1 MAFEAFVASGRAK
14 RDRAQRMVGV
24 AVSLALHVPPL
35 ILCALQLVVRPRLVE
50 RSEAIPQADGSP
62 VVPVRLG
69 ARLPQSPTQPALVL
83 PTASEAAV
91 PRQQAAPATTTASRA
106 RRTPAAASTRPLA
119 PLEPTPPARPVA
131 QRLALPAGGEVPHQE
146 APFGRPT
153 ALAMLHVVQPEASE
167 LERRAAA
174 VRTEILAGL
183 SADPAI
189 PPTLPRSAGP
199 HAAGEGDAH
208 PGPAHEL
215 SAGAAAY
222 LRTYENFPSLPDSSW
237 SWRKRTYAFLLQVCV
252 SESGQVD
259 RVIIDRGARP
269 DLDVFLA
276 KAIRT
281 WRYRP
286 WIVSGMARPFCHP
299 LRITYSRG

>member
-1 MAFEAFVASGRAK
+1 MAFEAFVASASAR
-14 RDRAQRMVGV
+14 RDRAQRMVGA

-35 ILCALQLVVRPRLVE
+35 ILCALQLVVRPTLME
-50 RSEAIPQADGSP
+50 RSDAVPPPGDSP

-69 ARLPQSPTQPALVL
+69 AWLAPPRTPPAPVR
-83 PTASEAAV
+83 PTAASA
-91 PRQQAAPATTTASRA
+91 PAAPGGRA
-106 RRTPAAASTRPLA
+106 ARAPDSAGRTRRTPAASTRTVAQLD
-119 PLEPTPPARPVA
+119 PTPPARPA
-131 QRLALPAGGEVPHQE
+131 ARRLALPDGGEVTLPP
-146 APFGRPT
+146 AADARPST
-153 ALAMLHVVQPEASE
+153 LAMMHVLQPETSE

-183 SADPAI
+183 SADPAV

-199 HAAGEGDAH
+199 HVGDGDEH
-208 PGPAHEL
+208 PGPTHEL
-215 SAGAAAY
+215 TSGAAAY
-222 LRTYENFPSLPDSSW
+222 LRTYETFPSLPDGSW

-252 SESGQVD
+252 SDSGQVD
-259 RVIIDRGARP
+259 RVVIDRGARP
-269 DLDVFLA
+269 DLDAYLA
-276 KAIRT
+276 AAIRT